1 MYINNKLCQI
11 ARDDRKRE
19 EDAKEAV
26 GKSKGKKAAG
36 GKPLIFIK
44 LFFIKLHLQSD
55 QCFSEKNFLTPR
67 KCRQRK
73 GLFSDVIQVQG
84 KAGRVPDNY
93 IALFCWQYLFNFT
106 NNDDNDKYYST
117 GGGG

>member
-19 EDAKEAV
+19 EDAKEAA

-44 LFFIKLHLQSD
+44 LFFIKLHLQSE
-55 QCFSEKNFLTPR
+55 QCSLGKNFLMPR
-67 KCRQRK
+67 KRRQRK
-73 GLFSDVIQVQG
+73 GLFSDVVQVQG
-84 KAGRVPDNY
+84 KAGRVSDNY
-93 IALFCWQYLFNFT
+93 IAFFPSNVYLISHYS
-106 NNDDNDKYYST
+106 DNDKYYST

>member
-1 MYINNKLCQI
+1 MQNCQI

-36 GKPLIFIK
+36 GKPLIIIK
-44 LFFIKLHLQSD
+44 LFFIKLHLQIE
-55 QCFSEKNFLTPR
+55 QCSLGKNFLMPR
-67 KCRQRK
+67 KRRQRK
-73 GLFSDVIQVQG
+73 GLFSDVVQVQG
-84 KAGRVPDNY
+84 KAGRVSDNN
-93 IALFCWQYLFNFT
+93 IALFSWQYPSNFT